1 MAQNQNDVG
10 RFPDTTIEETVV
22 TRPPKGPVAM
32 ADASL
37 GLTDESKESVRFG
50 DQPGQLIVN
59 PLTVNKVFNYGEYFD
74 ESFFEQNKDIEV
86 MILGNNQPVE
96 FDKSMS
102 YQDKVDLFNQY
113 QPKLLLSRS
122 DVELDTDGQKK
133 TTNIYNVDE
142 RIDTILRSNIDE
154 KIESEMARG
163 VRPTILPNPFTEAPA
178 PFSME
183 YYKKDP
189 KTGRLLPS
197 YQESPGRRAK
207 EFLRFLDESFP
218 NMGAKTKAS
227 LVNRNIYGRVD
238 LNFKMPEEKETD
250 TAGSG
255 VILGEKLVTLA
266 TDIPRAIG
274 DLIITGIG
282 AGGELAYDGF
292 KNLYNAASR
301 EATFK
306 DQYQMLFQGKG
317 WYIPN
322 PFAEK
327 GRDLIRSFLGPD
339 AAEVYQKRLA
349 QDNVLVTKEQA
360 NKILNYTSDAADAI
374 TLVTPQLLGEAVAIA
389 KITQKGAKKL
399 FEQDFKLYQ
408 ANNKNLKGPE
418 LVNAFLNERRS
429 KLPIYNRL
437 KTYLDKNKLKEGADI
452 AESLKPVEQRS
463 LVVEANDRVKSLRGE
478 LADAIKSKRAEYQAL
493 DPEAKALMSPL
504 LKKEYLNTKE
514 IFKLKAQVQEAE
526 MFVRMAEQ
534 TSSVP
539 KYMRDMFKDTTFF
552 ATVAAVTG
560 QQLNTSFGIDPQIG
574 YLAGMGTLIVANFT
588 QGNNLLGMR
597 SYLEN
602 RHAYNQTN
610 IFSVLRKSGAFE
622 EGTTSQDVLT
632 ALTNPVLDGVNPLT
646 GQKFTSSERKL
657 ALDLSKRINSLAPEI
672 RDQVI
677 ANITYYKDMR
687 KSLVDAGIDDDL
699 LETTFADMSGLA
711 LFDALEDSFYYSVSQ
726 TKAFDKETQE
736 TFLSLQNS
744 RTKLMQSL
752 ELQLNKV
759 LGLNVDKNNPAII
772 EFTGKIS
779 EALSDTK
786 LKGDELRAVADSYVK
801 SKAQLLQSYLHG
813 HDIKGVQ
820 DAIVAEYGD
829 VMEMADSLLDDTLK
843 LSLLGDMKSV
853 QQSRQNLKLI
863 EDSIHKE
870 FYSTLDN
877 QKSTIRDRSGNIPS
891 VNEIELGKYNDE
903 NASLGRMAV
912 MQRKLAKAR
921 ARIPFQE
928 FDIKYGNQFGT
939 DASELGLKILDDLT
953 AGDRASKGLASQL
966 MASGDEAKIF
976 SVLNSGA
983 RKTIDSMIEATGD
996 VELRTRYMDEIRE
1009 GLPDALKN
1017 KPITDLDIVSYAIRN
1032 DNLNVGIA
1040 LNMDETL
1047 RLYSALSAKSYKAHR
1062 SNNTAVSKVYGE
1074 YAQAAD
1080 GLFDKVVDARGVPIS
1095 DSALKQIND
1104 ELVNMRLA
1112 YQDEYTT
1119 PYLTKGSN
1127 VASWSNP
1134 ESATVVRRKGE
1145 IVASRDTAQTPG
1157 GKKWASGNEPS
1168 TWFDLQKISNMSDD
1182 DIVNRRRDLLQMYGR
1197 YNKNTKDYSIDA
1209 NSDMFK
1215 ALKEISSIKFE
1226 KEVRRL
1232 QSEIS
1237 DPVQLRDAID
1247 KLRRNTE
1254 TLFRSSDNPASAIAF
1269 DYNESIDAMTELGSR
1284 IQRDAKLK
1292 AAHKKEFIDSGLQ
1305 QNLRKDAATV
1315 YKSMREGSEKI
1326 KMLQDIGGVQSG
1338 AAFFEK
1344 FISKPSG
1351 LQDLKALKTA
1361 MTSSQGKDRLPSMT
1375 AAEFDNYVKE
1385 IVSTHISRTVIK
1397 PTGTTT
1403 IIPTTDKNG
1412 KTVYKAVKD
1421 TNMDTDALTNFLE
1434 GENSDVLIANLKQ
1447 SGYIDDDHLENLKR
1461 INTFMANRKRQ
1472 IGRRTGDIRITGE
1485 PRGLSIESYIS
1496 RFYSISRQVV
1506 SPKYVATE
1514 ALIQNI
1520 RMSEHRM
1527 LKEMIT
1533 NPKVASI
1540 MADVIVDGKKFTEEQ
1555 ELRLKEVLTVMA
1567 ANALASGAITA
1578 EDEMRSGQKLPVYDL
1593 SKFKQ

>member
-1 MAQNQNDVG
+1 MVQTQNKSA
-10 RFPDTTIEETVV
+10 FPDTNIEEDVI
-22 TRPPKGPVAM
+22 TRGPKGV
-32 ADASL
+32 L
-37 GLTDESKESVRFG
+37 GIIDESVGFTDESKESVRFG
-50 DQPGQLIVN
+50 DQPGQVIVN
-59 PLTVNKVFNYGEYFD
+59 PLNVNRVFNYGEYYD
-74 ESFFEQNKDIEV
+74 EDFFVQNNDIEG
-86 MILGNNQPVE
+86 MLLGNNQAME
-96 FDKSMS
+96 FDKNMS
-102 YQDKVDLFNQY
+102 YEDKIDLFNQY
-113 QPKLLLSRS
+113 QPKILFGRS
-122 DVELDTDGQKK
+122 DTELDTDGTKK
-133 TTNIYNVDE
+133 TTGIYNVDE
-142 RIDTILRSNIDE
+142 RIDTILRSNIEE
-154 KIESEMARG
+154 KIQSEIGKG
-163 VRPTILPNPFTEAPA
+163 VRPTIVPNPFTEAPA

-207 EFLRFLDESFP
+207 EFLRFLDQSFP
-218 NMGAKTKAS
+218 NMGGKTKAS

-238 LNFKMPEEKETD
+238 LNFKMPDEKETD

-255 VILGEKLVTLA
+255 VVLGEKLVTLA

-292 KNLYNAASR
+292 KNLYNLASR

-306 DQYQMLFQGKG
+306 DQYQMMYQGDG
-317 WYIPN
+317 WYVPN

-339 AAEVYQKRLA
+339 SAEVYQKRLA
-349 QDNVLVTKEQA
+349 QDNILVTKEQA
-360 NKILNYTSDAADAI
+360 NKILNYTSDAADAV
-374 TLVTPQLLGEAVAIA
+374 TVVTPQLLGEATAIA
-389 KITQKGAKKL
+389 NITKKGAKK
-399 FEQDFKLYQ
+399 FYDDFKLHQ
-408 ANNKNLKGPE
+408 SNNKNLKGPE
-418 LVNAFLNERRS
+418 LVQSFLDERRS
-429 KLPIYNRL
+429 KLPIYGRL
-437 KTYLDKNKLKEGADI
+437 KDFLNKNKLKEGADL
-452 AESLKPVEQRS
+452 AESAKPVEQRS
-463 LVVEANDRVKSLRGE
+463 LVIEANDRLKSKRGE
-478 LADAIKSKRAEYQAL
+478 LADAIKLKRVEYQSL
-493 DPEAKALMSPL
+493 DPQAKAVMTPL
-504 LKKEYLNTKE
+504 LKKEYLNTE
-514 IFKLKAQVQEAE
+514 EVFKLKAEVTEAE
-526 MFVRMAEQ
+526 MLVRMAEQ
-534 TSSVP
+534 TSAVP
-539 KYMRDMFKDTTFF
+539 KYMRDMFKDTTYF
-552 ATVAAVTG
+552 ATIAAVTG
-560 QQLNTSFGIDPQIG
+560 QQLNTSFGVDPQVG
-574 YLAGMGTLIVANFT
+574 YLVGMGTLMVANFT
-588 QGNNLLGMR
+588 QGSNLLGMR

-610 IFSVLRKSGAFE
+610 ILTVLRKSGAFE
-622 EGTTSQDVLT
+622 EGTTSQDVLA
-632 ALTNPVLDGVNPLT
+632 ALRNPVLDGVNPLT
-646 GQKFTSSERKL
+646 GKKFTSSERKL

-672 RDQVI
+672 RDQVV
-677 ANITYYKDMR
+677 ANIVYYKDMR
-687 KSLVDAGIDDDL
+687 KSLAKAGIPDEL
-699 LETTFADMSGLA
+699 LETSFADMSGLA

-726 TKAFDKETQE
+726 SKAFDKGTQE

-752 ELQLNKV
+752 EGHLNNI
-759 LGLNVDKNNPAII
+759 LGLNIDKNNPAIV

-786 LKGDELRAVADSYVK
+786 LKGDELRSVADAYVK

-820 DAIVAEYGD
+820 DSITAEYGD

-870 FYSTLDN
+870 FHATIAN
-877 QKSTIRDRSGNIPS
+877 QRSVINDRSGKIPS
-891 VNEIELGKYNDE
+891 VNEIDLAKYNDE
-903 NASLGRMAV
+903 NASLGRLAIMS
-912 MQRKLAKAR
+912 RKMAKAR
-921 ARIPFQE
+921 ARLPFQE
-928 FDIKYGNQFGT
+928 FDLKYGNQFGT
-939 DASELGLKILDDLT
+939 DASELGLKILDDVT

-983 RKTIDSMIEATGD
+983 RKTIDKIIDETGNL
-996 VELRTRYMDEIRE
+996 EFRTQYMDEIRDS
-1009 GLPDALKN
+1009 LPDALKN
-1017 KPITDLDIVSYAIRN
+1017 KPITDLDIVAYAIRN
-1032 DNLNVGIA
+1032 DNLPVGIA
-1040 LNMDETL
+1040 LSMDETL

-1062 SNNTAVSKVYGE
+1062 SNNTGVSQTYGE
-1074 YAQAAD
+1074 YAKAAD
-1080 GLFDKVVDARGVPIS
+1080 KLFDKVVDARGVPIA
-1095 DSALKQIND
+1095 DDALKQIND
-1104 ELVNMRLA
+1104 ELINMRLT

-1119 PYLTKGSN
+1119 PYLTKNTN
-1127 VASWSNP
+1127 VSRWTNP

-1145 IVASRDTAQTPG
+1145 VEVIRDNAQTPG
-1157 GKKWASGNEPS
+1157 GKKWSSGNEPN
-1168 TWFDLQKISNMSDD
+1168 TWFDLQKVSNMSEG

-1197 YNKNTKDYSIDA
+1197 YDKNVDGYVIDP
-1209 NSDMFK
+1209 NGEVFK
-1215 ALKEISSIKFE
+1215 GLREISGIKFE
-1226 KEVRRL
+1226 REVRRL

-1237 DPVQLRDAID
+1237 DPIQLRDAID
-1247 KLRRNTE
+1247 KLRKNTE
-1254 TLFRSSDNPASAIAF
+1254 TLFRTSDDVNASIAF
-1269 DYNESIDAMTELGSR
+1269 DYNESMDIMTELGSR

-1305 QNLRKDAATV
+1305 RNLRKDAATV
-1315 YKSMREGSEKI
+1315 YTSMRNANEKV

-1338 AAFFEK
+1338 AAFFDK
-1344 FISKPSG
+1344 FISKPNG
-1351 LQDLKALKTA
+1351 LQELKALKTA
-1361 MTSSQGKDRLPSMT
+1361 MTSVQNKNKLPTMT
-1375 AAEFDNYVKE
+1375 AKEFDDYVKE

-1421 TNMDTDALTNFLE
+1421 TNMDTDALTKFLDGE
-1434 GENSDVLIANLKQ
+1434 GSDVLIANLKQ
-1447 SGYIDDDHLENLKR
+1447 SGYIDDDHLKNLRR

-1472 IGRRTGDIRITGE
+1472 VGRRTGDIRITGE
-1485 PRGLSIESYIS
+1485 PRGLSVESYIS

-1540 MADVIVDGKKFTEEQ
+1540 MADLIVDGKKFTEEQ

-1567 ANALASGAITA
+1567 ANAMASGAITA
-1578 EDEMRSGQKLPVYDL
+1578 EDEMKSGQKLPTYDL

>member
-1 MAQNQNDVG
+1 MAQTQDVG
-10 RFPDTTIEETVV
+10 VFPDTKIEEEVV
-22 TRPPKGPVAM
+22 TRSPKGVLGI
-32 ADASL
+32 ADEAL
-37 GLTDESKESVRFG
+37 GITDESKEAVRFG

-59 PLTVNKVFNYGEYFD
+59 PLNVNRVFNYGEYFD
-74 ESFFEQNKDIEV
+74 KDFFDQNKDIEG
-86 MILGNNQPVE
+86 MLLGNNQAIE
-96 FDKSMS
+96 FDRNLS
-102 YQDKVDLFNQY
+102 YEDKIELFNQY
-113 QPKLLLSRS
+113 QPKLLFGRS
-122 DVELDTDGQKK
+122 DTELDTDGQKK
-133 TTNIYNVDE
+133 TTGIYNVDE
-142 RIDTILRSNIDE
+142 RVDTILRSNIEE
-154 KIESEMARG
+154 KIQSEVDKG
-163 VRPTILPNPFTEAPA
+163 VRPTIVPNPFTEAPA

-207 EFLRFLDESFP
+207 EFLRFLDKSFP

-238 LNFKMPEEKETD
+238 LNFKMPDEKETD

-255 VILGEKLVTLA
+255 LVLGEKLVTLA

-306 DQYQMLFQGKG
+306 DQYQILYQGDG
-317 WYIPN
+317 WYVPN
-322 PFAEK
+322 PFAER

-339 AAEVYQKRLA
+339 SAEVYQKRLA
-349 QDNVLVTKEQA
+349 QDNILVTKEQA

-374 TLVTPQLLGEAVAIA
+374 TLVTPQLLGEAALLA
-389 KITQKGAKKL
+389 KVTQKGARKL
-399 FEQDFKLYQ
+399 FEEDFKLYE

-418 LVNAFLNERRS
+418 LVQGFLDERRS
-429 KLPIYNRL
+429 KLPIYNKL
-437 KTYLDKNKLKEGADI
+437 KTFLDKNKLKEGADL
-452 AESLKPVEQRS
+452 AESAKPIEQRS
-463 LVVEANDRVKSLRGE
+463 LVIEANDRLKSLRGE
-478 LADAIKSKRAEYQAL
+478 LADAIKTKRAEYKSLA
-493 DPEAKALMSPL
+493 PEAKAVMTPL
-504 LKKEYLNTKE
+504 LKKEYLNTEE
-514 IFKLKAQVQEAE
+514 IFKLKAQVTEAE

-534 TSSVP
+534 TSAVP
-539 KYMRDMFKDTTFF
+539 KYMRDMFKDTTYF
-552 ATVAAVTG
+552 ATIAAATG
-560 QQLNTSFGIDPQIG
+560 QQLTTSFGVDPQVG
-574 YLAGMGTLIVANFT
+574 YLVGMGTLMVANFT
-588 QGNNLLGMR
+588 QGSNLLGIR

-602 RHAYNQTN
+602 RHAYNETN
-610 IFSVLRKSGAFE
+610 MLTVLRKSGAFE
-622 EGTTSQDVLT
+622 EGTTSQDVLA
-632 ALTNPVLDGVNPLT
+632 ALRNPVLDGVNPLT
-646 GQKFTSSERKL
+646 GRKFTSSERKL

-672 RDQVI
+672 RDQVV
-677 ANITYYKDMR
+677 ANIMYYKDMR
-687 KSLVDAGIDDDL
+687 KSLAKAGIPDEL
-699 LETTFADMSGLA
+699 LETSFADMSGLA

-726 TKAFDKETQE
+726 SKAFDKGTQE

-752 ELQLNKV
+752 EGHLNNILQLK
-759 LGLNVDKNNPAII
+759 VDKNNPAIV

-786 LKGDELRAVADSYVK
+786 LKGDELRSIADAYVK

-820 DAIVAEYGD
+820 DAINAEYGD

-853 QQSRQNLKLI
+853 QQSRENLKLI
-863 EDSIHKE
+863 EDSINKE
-870 FYSTLDN
+870 FYTTIAN
-877 QKSTIRDRSGNIPS
+877 QRSTINDRAGKIPNI
-891 VNEIELGKYNDE
+891 NEINLAKYNDE
-903 NASLGRMAV
+903 NASLGRLAIMS
-912 MQRKLAKAR
+912 RKMAKAR
-921 ARIPFQE
+921 ARLPFQE

-939 DASELGLKILDDLT
+939 DASELGLKILDDIT

-966 MASGDEAKIF
+966 MTSGDEAKIF

-983 RKTIDSMIEATGD
+983 RKTIDAIIEATGN
-996 VELRTRYMDEIRE
+996 VEFRTQYMDEIRDS
-1009 GLPDALKN
+1009 LPDALKN
-1017 KPITDLDIVSYAIRN
+1017 KPITDLDIVSYAIKN

-1040 LNMDETL
+1040 LSMDETL
-1047 RLYSALSAKSYKAHR
+1047 RLYSALSAKSYKAYR
-1062 SNNTAVSKVYGE
+1062 SNNTGVSQAYGE
-1074 YAQAAD
+1074 YAKAAD
-1080 GLFDKVVDARGVPIS
+1080 KLFDNVVDARGVPVA
-1095 DSALKQIND
+1095 DDALKQIND
-1104 ELVNMRLA
+1104 ELVQMRLT
-1112 YQDEYTT
+1112 YQNEYTT
-1119 PYLTKGSN
+1119 PYMTKNTN
-1127 VASWSNP
+1127 VARWTNP

-1145 IVASRDTAQTPG
+1145 VVASVDNAQTPG
-1157 GKKWASGNEPS
+1157 GKKWSSGNEPN
-1168 TWFDLQKISNMSDD
+1168 TWFDLQKVSNMSEG

-1197 YNKNTKDYSIDA
+1197 YDQKTDGYIIDP
-1209 NSDMFK
+1209 NGQVFK
-1215 ALKEISSIKFE
+1215 GLKEIASIKFE

-1237 DPVQLRDAID
+1237 DPTQLRDAVD

-1254 TLFRSSDNPASAIAF
+1254 TLFRTSDDANASIAF
-1269 DYNESIDAMTELGSR
+1269 DYNESMDIMTELGSR

-1305 QNLRKDAATV
+1305 KSLRKDAATV
-1315 YKSMREGSEKI
+1315 YTSMRNANEKI

-1338 AAFFEK
+1338 ATFFEK
-1344 FISKPSG
+1344 FISKPNG

-1361 MTSSQGKDRLPSMT
+1361 MTSVQAKGKLPVMT
-1375 AAEFDNYVKE
+1375 AKEFDDYVKE

-1403 IIPTTDKNG
+1403 IIPTTDETG

-1421 TNMDTDALTNFLE
+1421 TNMDTDALTKFLDGE
-1434 GENSDVLIANLKQ
+1434 GSDVLIANLKQ
-1447 SGYIDDDHLENLKR
+1447 SGYIDDEHLNNLRR

-1472 IGRRTGDIRITGE
+1472 VGRRTGDIRITGE
-1485 PRGLSIESYIS
+1485 PRGLSVESYIS

-1540 MADVIVDGKKFTEEQ
+1540 MADLIVDGKKFTEEQ

-1578 EDEMRSGQKLPVYDL
+1578 EDEMKSGQKLPVYDL
-1593 SKFKQ
+1593 SKFKK